1 MKNSLWLKTIC
12 FILLPI
18 LAFIFICSIIYAV
31 YIFEEPDYKTFVE
44 NDNYFETK
52 LFSGNYKNNLENVAI
67 SIKNLDMY
75 YWEDFIQEING
86 INYITHTHYDN
97 NFNYLIINKKTNKI
111 YTNLNPTGKTD
122 TIDKIKTELSS
133 NTYYWNY
140 VDKIDTNINN
150 LSSENISY
158 MDYLYQTIETGDY
171 EIYSSV
177 SENLKYNDNFVLGK
191 IEFTIINKIGK
202 LPIVLIMPTSLIL
215 IILICAYLILSL
227 GHRKS
232 YEGIYL
238 NYLDKL
244 PLEILFFILLF
255 VGSIFGFIGYVGPTI
270 IDSILAIIGVILFF
284 IDLYICLA
292 IFVSTIIKRIKAG
305 TFYKST
311 LLYKILKWTNKTLTK
326 FSIWIKTN
334 TKLIFENTSITLK
347 LAIIYFGF
355 ILGSIILIIMSDL
368 VPLLLL
374 VFAFWVYGFI
384 LLVKKVNKLYKIK
397 DAVHQIYEGNNDI
410 KLDETEF
417 SGDLVEMASDVNDI
431 AGGFSNAIAESLKS
445 ERLKTEL
452 ITNVSHDIKTPLT
465 SIISYVD
472 LLKQEDIKNEKAI
485 EYINVLDNKSA
496 RLKRLIE
503 DLVEASKASS
513 GNIKLSKE
521 NLKVAELINQC
532 IGEFEDRFKSK
543 GLEIIANIPKE
554 DLSIYADSRYMYRVI
569 ENIFSNITKYALENS
584 RVYIDITY
592 EYAKISISI
601 KNISKDK
608 LNISPD
614 ELMQRFVRGDKSRF
628 TEGSGLGL
636 SISKSLV
643 ELQGGKFEISI
654 DGDLFKVNLSFDM
667 IQSL

>member
-12 FILLPI
+12 FIVLPI
-18 LAFIFICSIIYAV
+18 LVFLFMCSTIYIV
-31 YIFEEPDYKTFVE
+31 YTSEEPDYQAIIKG
-44 NDNYFETK
+44 DNYFESK
-52 LFSGNYKNNLENVAI
+52 MFSDEYKQSLESITLNINYDESYGQK
-67 SIKNLDMY
+67 
-75 YWEDFIQEING
+75 ING
-86 INYITHTHYDN
+86 INYIFYDYN
-97 NFNYLIINKKTNKI
+97 NDNFNYLIISKTNNKI
-111 YTNLNPTGKTD
+111 YTNLTPTEKTD
-122 TIDKIKTELSS
+122 SIDKIKLALAS
-133 NTYYWNY
+133 NDYYWNY
-140 VDKIDTNINN
+140 TDKVDTNISN
-150 LSSENISY
+150 LASENISY
-158 MDYLYQTIETGDY
+158 TDYIYSAISSGNY

-177 SENLKYNDNFVLGK
+177 NKDLKYKDNFAFGSLMFNFISKFG
-191 IEFTIINKIGK
+191 N
-202 LPIVLIMPTSLIL
+202 LPMFFIMPVSLIL

-227 GHRKS
+227 GHRKN

-244 PLEILFFILLF
+244 PFEILFLAVLALGLLF
-255 VGSIFGFIGYVGPTI
+255 SMFTIIGYPSTINDVLTI
-270 IDSILAIIGVILFF
+270 IGIILFC
-284 IDLYICLA
+284 IDLYICFAVLM
-292 IFVSTIIKRIKAG
+292 STIVKRIKAG
-305 TFYKST
+305 TLFKNTLVYKFLIWMKKSF
-311 LLYKILKWTNKTLTK
+311 KK
-326 FSIWIKTN
+326 FGSWINET
-334 TKLIFENTSITLK
+334 TKLISSNINTTFK

-355 ILGSIILIIMSDL
+355 IFGSIILILISGSS
-368 VPLLLL
+368 PLLLL
-374 VFAFWVYGFI
+374 VFALWVYGFI
-384 LLVKKVNKLYKIK
+384 LLIKKVNKLYKIK

-472 LLKQEDIKNEKAI
+472 LLKQEDIKNEKAV

-513 GNIKLSKE
+513 GNIKLNKE
-521 NLKVAELINQC
+521 NLKIDELINQC
-532 IGEFEDRFKSK
+532 IGEFEDRFKSN

-569 ENIFSNITKYALENS
+569 ENVFSNITKYALENS
-584 RVYIDITY
+584 RVYIDVTSKS
-592 EYAKISISI
+592 AKINISI

>member
-12 FILLPI
+12 FILAPI
-18 LAFIFICSIIYAV
+18 LVFLFVCSTIYIV
-31 YIFEEPDYKTFVE
+31 YTSEEPDYQAIIKG
-44 NDNYFETK
+44 NNYFESK
-52 LFSGNYKNNLENVAI
+52 MFSDEYKQSLESITLNINYDESYGQK
-67 SIKNLDMY
+67 
-75 YWEDFIQEING
+75 ING
-86 INYITHTHYDN
+86 INYIFYDYN
-97 NFNYLIINKKTNKI
+97 NDNFNYLIINKTNNEI
-111 YTNLNPTGKTD
+111 YTNLTPTEKTD
-122 TIDKIKTELSS
+122 SIDKIKLALAS
-133 NTYYWNY
+133 NDYYWNY
-140 VDKIDTNINN
+140 TDKVDTNISN
-150 LSSENISY
+150 LVSENISY
-158 MDYLYQTIETGDY
+158 TDYIYSAISSGNY
-171 EIYSSV
+171 EIYSSI
-177 SENLKYNDNFVLGK
+177 NKDLKYKDNFAFGSLMFNFISKFGN
-191 IEFTIINKIGK
+191 F
-202 LPIVLIMPTSLIL
+202 PMFLIMPVSLIL
-215 IILICAYLILSL
+215 IILICAYLTLSL
-227 GHRKS
+227 GHRKN

-244 PLEILFFILLF
+244 PFEILFLAVLVLGLLF
-255 VGSIFGFIGYVGPTI
+255 SMFTIIGYPTTINDVLTI
-270 IDSILAIIGVILFF
+270 IGIILFC
-284 IDLYICLA
+284 IDLYICFAVLM
-292 IFVSTIIKRIKAG
+292 STIIKRIKAG
-305 TFYKST
+305 TLFKNTLAYKFLIWMKKSF
-311 LLYKILKWTNKTLTK
+311 KK
-326 FSIWIKTN
+326 FGSWINET
-334 TKLIFENTSITLK
+334 TKLISSNINTTFK
-347 LAIIYFGF
+347 LAIIYFGL
-355 ILGSIILIIMSDL
+355 ILSSIISIILIL
-368 VPLLLL
+368 FFVPLLPF
-374 VFAFWVYGFI
+374 VFALWVYGFI
-384 LLVKKVNKLYKIK
+384 LLIKKVNKLYKIK

-410 KLDETEF
+410 KLDESEF

-431 AGGFSNAIAESLKS
+431 AGGFSNAIAENLKS

-472 LLKQEDIKNEKAI
+472 LLKQEDIKNEKAV

-513 GNIKLSKE
+513 GNIKLNKE
-521 NLKVAELINQC
+521 NLKIDELINQC
-532 IGEFEDRFKSK
+532 IGEFEDRFKSN

-569 ENIFSNITKYALENS
+569 ENVFSNITKYALENS
-584 RVYIDITY
+584 RVYIDITC
-592 EYAKISISI
+592 EYAKINISI

>member
-12 FILLPI
+12 FILAPI
-18 LAFIFICSIIYAV
+18 LVFLFVCSTIYIV
-31 YIFEEPDYKTFVE
+31 YTSEEPDYQAIIKG
-44 NDNYFETK
+44 DNYFESK
-52 LFSGNYKNNLENVAI
+52 MFSDEYKQSLESITLNINYDESYGQK
-67 SIKNLDMY
+67 
-75 YWEDFIQEING
+75 ING
-86 INYITHTHYDN
+86 INYIFYDYN
-97 NFNYLIINKKTNKI
+97 NDNFNYLIINKTNNEI
-111 YTNLNPTGKTD
+111 YTNLTPTEKTD
-122 TIDKIKTELSS
+122 SIDKIKLALAS
-133 NTYYWNY
+133 NDYYWNY
-140 VDKIDTNINN
+140 TDKVDTNISN
-150 LSSENISY
+150 LVSENISY
-158 MDYLYQTIETGDY
+158 TDYIYSAISSGNY
-171 EIYSSV
+171 EIYSSI
-177 SENLKYNDNFVLGK
+177 NKDLKYKDNFAFGSLMFNFISKFGN
-191 IEFTIINKIGK
+191 F
-202 LPIVLIMPTSLIL
+202 PMFLIMPVSLIL
-215 IILICAYLILSL
+215 IILICAYLTLSL
-227 GHRKS
+227 GHRKN

-244 PLEILFFILLF
+244 PFEILFLAVLVLGLLF
-255 VGSIFGFIGYVGPTI
+255 SMFTIIGYPTTINDVLTI
-270 IDSILAIIGVILFF
+270 IGIILFF
-284 IDLYICLA
+284 IDLYICFAVL
-292 IFVSTIIKRIKAG
+292 ISTIIKRIKAG
-305 TFYKST
+305 TLFKNTLAYKFLIWMKKSF
-311 LLYKILKWTNKTLTK
+311 KK
-326 FSIWIKTN
+326 FGSWINET
-334 TKLIFENTSITLK
+334 TKLISSNINTTFK

-355 ILGSIILIIMSDL
+355 ILGSISSIILILISKFALLPL
-368 VPLLLL
+368 VLAL
-374 VFAFWVYGFI
+374 WVYVFI
-384 LLVKKVNKLYKIK
+384 LLIKKVNKLYKIK

-410 KLDETEF
+410 KLDESEF

-431 AGGFSNAIAESLKS
+431 AGGFSNAIAENLKS

-503 DLVEASKASS
+503 DLVEASKVSS
-513 GNIKLSKE
+513 GNIKLNKE

-569 ENIFSNITKYALENS
+569 ENVFSNITKYALENS
-584 RVYIDITY
+584 RVYIDITC
-592 EYAKISISI
+592 EYAKINISI

-643 ELQGGKFEISI
+643 ELQSGKFEISI